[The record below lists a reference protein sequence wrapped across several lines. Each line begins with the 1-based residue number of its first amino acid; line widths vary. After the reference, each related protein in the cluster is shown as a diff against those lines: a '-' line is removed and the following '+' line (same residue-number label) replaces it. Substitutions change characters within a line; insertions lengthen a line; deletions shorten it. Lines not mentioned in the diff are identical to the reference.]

1 MAELLDYSGFYQ
13 LLGNLVAEKR
23 TNTLLGKTDNNRSV
37 IIGIRRGEIV
47 SLICAGK
54 RGRQAISAIRQIA
67 ALTFRLDDTA
77 APAGRPDLPP
87 TSEIM
92 AALMPSAGGQDPG
105 RPVAATSARGAPGQD
120 PDGTRLC
127 ELLSRFLGPIAP
139 ILCTETIGAAG
150 GLDSE
155 ARKRA
160 VILSLAKEID
170 NEAEAKQ
177 FVEGAQKI
185 LGVG

>member
-13 LLGNLVAEKR
+13 LLGDLVAEKR

-37 IIGIRRGEIV
+37 IIGIRGGEIV
-47 SLICAGK
+47 SLICAGR

-105 RPVAATSARGAPGQD
+105 RPVAATSAGGAPVRVPMG
-120 PDGTRLC
+120 PGC
-127 ELLSRFLGPIAP
+127 VSSCLGSSVPLP
-139 ILCTETIGAAG
+139 P
-150 GLDSE
+150 SYV
-155 ARKRA
+155 RKRS
-160 VILSLAKEID
+160 VRPGD
-170 NEAEAKQ
+170 
-177 FVEGAQKI
+177 
-185 LGVG
+185 